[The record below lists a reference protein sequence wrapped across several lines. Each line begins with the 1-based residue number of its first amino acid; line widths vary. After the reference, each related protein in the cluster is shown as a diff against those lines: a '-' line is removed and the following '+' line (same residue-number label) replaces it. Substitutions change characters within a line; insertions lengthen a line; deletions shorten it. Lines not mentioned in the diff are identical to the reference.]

1 MIIRLPR
8 LGASPLSPFPPP
20 DQALDEPAG
29 LLAMGGDLRPERLL
43 NAYAQGVFPWYS
55 AGEPILWWCP
65 DPRVL
70 FRTEEFR
77 LPSRFRRSLRRSAW
91 VVRADTAFEAVLDAC
106 AQTPREGQDGTWIT
120 PQMREAYL
128 ALHQLDHAHSI
139 EVFEGPAAGNR
150 LVGGLY
156 GVAVGRMF
164 YGESM
169 VSLASG
175 GSKVALGALAHRLRA
190 WGWPLIDGQVE
201 NPHLI
206 RLGAERWPRPRFL
219 AEIAVLTAQQ
229 GRTGGWREDF
239 GTLAAAELGQDRVCP

>member
-8 LGASPLSPFPPP
+8 LGASPLSPFPPA

-29 LLAMGGDLRPERLL
+29 LLAMGGDLHPERLL
-43 NAYAQGVFPWYS
+43 NAYAQGIFPWYS
-55 AGEPILWWCP
+55 AGEPILWSCP
-65 DPRVL
+65 DPRAL
-70 FRTEEFR
+70 FRTETFR
-77 LPSRFRRSLRRSAW
+77 LPSRFRRSLRQSPW
-91 VVRADTAFEAVLDAC
+91 VARADTAFEAVLDAC
-106 AQTPREGQDGTWIT
+106 AQTPRAGQDGTWIT

-128 ALHQLDHAHSI
+128 LLHRLGHAHSI
-139 EVFEGPAAGNR
+139 EVFEGPAAGSR

-175 GSKVALGALAHRLRA
+175 GSKVALSALAQRLRG

-201 NPHLI
+201 NPHLM

-219 AEIAVLTAQQ
+219 AEIAELTAQP
-229 GRTGGWREDF
+229 GRIGPWREDF
-239 GTLAAAELGQDRVCP
+239 GALPAAELGR